1 MPPTERS
8 SEATADSRPEDAA
21 GARRKNLRPAVVISV
36 LAVIAVL
43 ASLVFFLG
51 PGAGGNTAAPAA
63 NPAPT
68 SAAPEAS
75 LPPAPAVTYYKQ
87 PGPPAGSPLD
97 AVEPLE
103 VNVSQDPVGTSLA
116 KGMVGISLEATDLAD
131 PALSSSNAS
140 TVKLLQEADQPVLRF
155 GGNAVDRRFF
165 WTSSNEAV
173 PSTGYRGDAAHPVRA
188 V

>member
-8 SEATADSRPEDAA
+8 PEHTAENRPEDVA
-21 GARRKNLRPAVVISV
+21 GTKRKNLRPAVVVSI

-51 PGAGGNTAAPAA
+51 PGAGGDTAAPAA
-63 NPAPT
+63 DPSPT
-68 SAAPEAS
+68 SAAPEAA

-87 PGPPAGSPLD
+87 PGPPAGSPLE
-97 AVEPLE
+97 AVEPLD
-103 VNVSQDPVGTSLA
+103 VNVSQEPVGTSLA
-116 KGMVGISLEATDLAD
+116 KGLVGISLEATDLAD

-165 WTSSNEAV
+165 WTSSNEPV
-173 PSTGYRGDAAHPVRA
+173 PS
-188 V
+188 